1 MYSPEKTLI
10 RLIGLVGRLWFG
22 LACVCIGV
30 YQVIHGLGGI
40 GWGLLL
46 GGLFV
51 LPKSTPWE
59 ATKVYD
65 DVLLVVGCLI
75 ILGLVLY

>member
-1 MYSPEKTLI
+1 MDSSEKALV

-22 LACVCIGV
+22 LACVCLGI
-30 YQVIHGLGGI
+30 YQLIQTLNGL

-46 GGLFV
+46 GGLFI

-59 ATKVYD
+59 ATKTYD